1 MIDGFI
7 LICAKGVGGLV
18 EQKFKA
24 AKPDPRI
31 LILQIIV
38 MSVLSFSFGNW
49 TAVILLFV
57 AVDVL
62 IWIFFDW
69 RTSAKFLWGYLG
81 ALFFLQLLQKVY
93 IPVLSFLF
101 PMILMVIIRVMPV
114 YMSCSIL
121 VGKTPM
127 NELLAALR
135 KLHIPM
141 IVLIPVAVM
150 YRYIPTIRQEIVYV
164 RESLVMRGLH
174 SSVWKVLRHPVRSME
189 HFIIPLLFRSEKI
202 TEELSAATLCKGLSF
217 ERERTCCT
225 DVKLEKEDYL
235 YLLLF
240 FIAVGVLIYINT
252 HLYLF

>member
-1 MIDGFI
+1 MFFK
-7 LICAKGVGGLV
+7 KGVGGLV
-18 EQKFKA
+18 EQKFRA

-69 RTSAKFLWGYLG
+69 RTSGKFLLGYFFV
-81 ALFFLQLLQKVY
+81 FFLQQLLQKIY

-101 PMILMVIIRVMPV
+101 PMFLMVIIRAMPV
-114 YMSCSIL
+114 YMTCGIL
-121 VGKTPM
+121 IRKTPM
-127 NELLAALR
+127 NELMTALR
-135 KLHIPM
+135 KFRIPM
-141 IVLIPVAVM
+141 IVLIPMAVM

-164 RESLVMRGLH
+164 HESLVMRGLH
-174 SSVWKVLRHPVRSME
+174 SSVWKIMRHPVRSIE

-202 TEELSAATLCKGLSF
+202 TEELSAATLCKGLSL

-225 DVKLEKEDYL
+225 DVRLEKEDFL
-235 YLLLF
+235 YLFIL
-240 FIAVGVLIYINT
+240 FIAVGVLIYVNT
-252 HLYLF
+252 KLYLF

>member
-1 MIDGFI
+1 M
-7 LICAKGVGGLV
+7 
-18 EQKFKA
+18 EQKFRA

-69 RTSAKFLWGYLG
+69 RTSAKFLLGYFFV
-81 ALFFLQLLQKVY
+81 FFLQQLLQKIY

-101 PMILMVIIRVMPV
+101 PMFLMVIIRAMPV
-114 YMSCSIL
+114 YMTCGIL
-121 VGKTPM
+121 IRKTPM
-127 NELLAALR
+127 NELMTALR
-135 KLHIPM
+135 KFRIPM
-141 IVLIPVAVM
+141 IVLIPMAVM

-164 RESLVMRGLH
+164 HESLVMRGLH
-174 SSVWKVLRHPVRSME
+174 SSVWKIMRHPVRSIE

-202 TEELSAATLCKGLSF
+202 TEELSAATLCKGLMAK
-217 ERERTCCT
+217 RLLQ
-225 DVKLEKEDYL
+225 DV
-235 YLLLF
+235 
-240 FIAVGVLIYINT
+240 
-252 HLYLF
+252 

>member
-1 MIDGFI
+1 M
-7 LICAKGVGGLV
+7 
-18 EQKFKA
+18 EQKFRA

-62 IWIFFDW
+62 VWIFFDW
-69 RTSAKFLWGYLG
+69 RTSAKFLLGYFFV
-81 ALFFLQLLQKVY
+81 FFLQQLLQKIY

-101 PMILMVIIRVMPV
+101 PMFLMVIIRAMPV
-114 YMSCSIL
+114 YMTWSIL
-121 VGKTPM
+121 IRKTPM
-127 NELLAALR
+127 DELMAALR

-141 IVLIPVAVM
+141 IVLIPMAVM

-164 RESLVMRGLH
+164 HESLVMRGLH
-174 SSVWKVLRHPVRSME
+174 SSIWKILRHPVRSIE

-202 TEELSAATLCKGLSF
+202 TEELSAATLCKGLCL

-225 DVKLEKEDYL
+225 DVRLEKEDFL
-235 YLLLF
+235 YLFIL
-240 FIAVGVLIYINT
+240 FIAVGILIYVNT
-252 HLYLF
+252 NLYLF